1 MTMVRTIGILLML
14 CIAALAPGR
23 AQAEPFPFSPGERL
37 TFELRWAFIRAGE
50 VVLEVHPPTMYDQT
64 PARQFTV
71 KARTTKFLDSIYK
84 VRDSITSYC
93 DLEMTRSLHY
103 HKKEHEGTHQGEV
116 FIEFDWD
123 RSLVR
128 QRTLE
133 KTRDPIPVRAN
144 TFDPLAIFY
153 RMRTMDLVG
162 GQDLTASV
170 TDGKKNVIGKAR
182 IVERQTVKV
191 KAGTFDTFLVEPDL
205 KDVGG
210 VFKKS
215 PGATLQ
221 IWVTA
226 DEYRVPVMIRSKV
239 AVGHFTAEL
248 VSAEGVGPAR
258 G

>member
-1 MTMVRTIGILLML
+1 MIMARTIGILLLM
-14 CIAALAPGR
+14 CVAAHAGH
-23 AQAEPFPFSPGERL
+23 AQAQAFPFQPGERL
-37 TFELRWAFIRAGE
+37 TFELRWAFVRAGE
-50 VVLEVHPPTMYDQT
+50 VVLEVHPPTTYDET

-93 DLEMTRSLHY
+93 DLSMTRSLHY
-103 HKKEHEGTHQGEV
+103 HKMEHEGTHQGEV

-133 KTRDPIPVRAN
+133 KTRDPIPIRPN

-153 RMRTMDLVG
+153 HMRTIDLTG
-162 GQDLTASV
+162 RKDLTASV
-170 TDGKKNVIGKAR
+170 TDGKKNVIGRAR
-182 IVERQTVKV
+182 VIDRQTVKV

-226 DEYRVPVMIRSKV
+226 DEYRVPVKIRSKV